1 MKEHTESRT
10 NQKSRRKPSWLKILS
25 RPLPSGNTQWR
36 IDVVDRADASTC
48 VFASRLHYAYPKSI
62 EQEVSA
68 ERLRRFFVK
77 SDDGYS
83 RDELLS
89 MRVFDIDPLV
99 TPSTWPAVMDTLRR
113 DKSLTVFGE
122 HRRKD
127 GTTFPVEVN
136 VAFVSLERDY
146 LVSVVRDVT
155 ERKQTEEALR
165 QLSVRLL
172 QSQDAERRRIARELH
187 DSTGQQL
194 AALAMNL
201 SLIGKSEETL
211 DARARKA
218 LAESLELVD
227 QSAGDI
233 RTLSYLLHPPMLDEN
248 GLAEAVRWFADGFTR
263 RSGVHVQLEVPT
275 ELPRLPEEIEMAL
288 FRIVQEGLTNI
299 HRHSGSSTATIRLVV
314 DQSRVQLEMRDDG
327 KGLPTPWRDGS
338 AVPPGMGLTGMR
350 ERAKLLG
357 GQMKMESNSHG
368 TMVSVILPLAKVVS

>member
-1 MKEHTESRT
+1 
-10 NQKSRRKPSWLKILS
+10 
-25 RPLPSGNTQWR
+25 
-36 IDVVDRADASTC
+36 
-48 VFASRLHYAYPKSI
+48 
-62 EQEVSA
+62 
-68 ERLRRFFVK
+68 
-77 SDDGYS
+77 
-83 RDELLS
+83 
-89 MRVFDIDPLV
+89 
-99 TPSTWPAVMDTLRR
+99 MDTLRR

>member
-1 MKEHTESRT
+1 
-10 NQKSRRKPSWLKILS
+10 
-25 RPLPSGNTQWR
+25 
-36 IDVVDRADASTC
+36 
-48 VFASRLHYAYPKSI
+48 
-62 EQEVSA
+62 
-68 ERLRRFFVK
+68 
-77 SDDGYS
+77 
-83 RDELLS
+83 
-89 MRVFDIDPLV
+89 
-99 TPSTWPAVMDTLRR
+99 
-113 DKSLTVFGE
+113 
-122 HRRKD
+122 
-127 GTTFPVEVN
+127 
-136 VAFVSLERDY
+136 
-146 LVSVVRDVT
+146 
-155 ERKQTEEALR
+155 
-165 QLSVRLL
+165 LL
-172 QSQDAERRRIARELH
+172 QSQDVERRRIARELH
-187 DSTGQQL
+187 DSTGQKL